1 MDKQRQGRSPP
12 NSAIKPNIDKITLFN
27 ACEKIEKITIREETY
42 IAIFR
47 KQDSNKLVE
56 SIIFIQFK
64 MVNELTSFYSQD
76 NRFRV
81 RFHLCPSPDQN

>member
-1 MDKQRQGRSPP
+1 MDKPRQGPPPP
-12 NSAIKPNIDKITLFN
+12 NSAIKPDIDKITLFN
-27 ACEKIEKITIREETY
+27 ACERIVKITIREETY
-42 IAIFR
+42 IAILR